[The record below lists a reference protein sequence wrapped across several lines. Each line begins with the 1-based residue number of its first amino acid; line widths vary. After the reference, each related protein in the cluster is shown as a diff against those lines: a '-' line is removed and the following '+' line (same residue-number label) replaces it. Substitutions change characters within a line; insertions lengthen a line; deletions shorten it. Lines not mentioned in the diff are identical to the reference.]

1 MNVLYVNI
9 HRRSIFFD
17 RFFSFFLFSVKNF
30 RGNEEI
36 LILILWEE
44 SCLHCEVFFWSEW
57 FFWRSKSCTRGK
69 EKSWKIAQRGFSL
82 TIHVLCFFLVGIY
95 IFFFLVWFTF
105 CYFGNEIFVGDTKIC
120 FLVQY
125 WSKVAKREMRAK
137 KGGTIDQTFQYKL
150 LVYLYRWIN
159 SWIWPNWTYSI

>member
-9 HRRSIFFD
+9 RRRSIFFD

-57 FFWRSKSCTRGK
+57 FFWRSKSCTRGE

-95 IFFFLVWFTF
+95 IYIFFFWYDLLFVTSGTRFLL
-105 CYFGNEIFVGDTKIC
+105 EIRKYV
-120 FLVQY
+120 FLFNIGVKWQKEK
-125 WSKVAKREMRAK
+125 WERK
-137 KGGTIDQTFQYKL
+137 KGEL
-150 LVYLYRWIN
+150 
-159 SWIWPNWTYSI
+159 

>member
-9 HRRSIFFD
+9 RRRSIFFD

-57 FFWRSKSCTRGK
+57 FFWRSKSCTRGE

-95 IFFFLVWFTF
+95 IYIFFFWYDLLFVTSGTRFLL
-105 CYFGNEIFVGDTKIC
+105 EIRKYV
-120 FLVQY
+120 FLFNIGVKWQKEK
-125 WSKVAKREMRAK
+125 WERE
-137 KGGTIDQTFQYKL
+137 KGEL
-150 LVYLYRWIN
+150 
-159 SWIWPNWTYSI
+159 

>member
-17 RFFSFFLFSVKNF
+17 RFFFFSLFSVKNF

-57 FFWRSKSCTRGK
+57 FFWRSKSCTRGE

-95 IFFFLVWFTF
+95 IFFFFGMIYFLLLRERDF
-105 CYFGNEIFVGDTKIC
+105 CWRYENMFSCSILEQSGKKRNESEKRGN
-120 FLVQY
+120 
-125 WSKVAKREMRAK
+125 
-137 KGGTIDQTFQYKL
+137 
-150 LVYLYRWIN
+150 YRSNVPI
-159 SWIWPNWTYSI
+159 

>member
-9 HRRSIFFD
+9 RRRSIFFD
-17 RFFSFFLFSVKNF
+17 RFFFFSLFSVKNF

-57 FFWRSKSCTRGK
+57 FFWRSKSCTRGE

-95 IFFFLVWFTF
+95 IYIFFFFWYDLLFVTSGTRFLL
-105 CYFGNEIFVGDTKIC
+105 EIRKYV
-120 FLVQY
+120 FLFNIGVKWQKEK
-125 WSKVAKREMRAK
+125 WEWK
-137 KGGTIDQTFQYKL
+137 KGEL
-150 LVYLYRWIN
+150 
-159 SWIWPNWTYSI
+159 